1 MKKDISL
8 VILLTSAAIVG
19 AVFLDSNREAHPQIY
34 SVTPQQGAVGTTGA
48 TPNITIGTVTT
59 RSAGTGATASISG
72 TTPNLSLSLGIP
84 NGATGGSGSAGAAAT
99 IAVGAVSS
107 LPTGS
112 TPTITNSGSSSAAT
126 FNFAIPVGLTGSSGS
141 NGSNG
146 SAATIAVG
154 STSTLAAGA
163 SATVANSGSSSAAT
177 FNFGIP
183 QGLVGATGPQGP
195 SGSNAIGS
203 PNARTVAFATAYQ
216 ATDPTRPAFVQVA
229 ISCTASVALGSAQ
242 TNTVELRIGSTNSV
256 ATGGGTQVDVAST
269 SLSVSII
276 ISIGWTGQ
284 QTLKANLPIGWYFSP
299 RQTAGTGCS
308 VASSSD
314 QSLG

>member
-1 MKKDISL
+1 MKNGILTAGL
-8 VILLTSAAIVG
+8 VVALFAIAA
-19 AVFLDSNREAHPQIY
+19 SMMAHPQIY

-48 TPNITIGTVTT
+48 TPNVTIGTVST
-59 RSAGTGATASISG
+59 RSAGTGATASITG
-72 TTPNLSLSLGIP
+72 TTPNLVLNVGIP
-84 NGATGGSGSAGAAAT
+84 NGATGGSGSAGTAAT
-99 IAVGAVSS
+99 IAVGTVSS

-112 TPTITNSGSSSAAT
+112 TPTINNSGSSSAAT
-126 FNFAIPVGLTGSSGS
+126 FDFAIPVGLTGSSGS

-154 STSTLAAGA
+154 TTSTLAAGA

-183 QGLVGATGPQGP
+183 QGAVGATGSQGVA
-195 SGSNAIGS
+195 GVNAIS
-203 PNARTVAFATAYQ
+203 APNARTLAFATAYQ
-216 ATDPTRPAFVQVA
+216 ATDTTKPAFVQVA
-229 ISCTASVALGSAQ
+229 ISCTATVALGSAQ

-256 ATGGGTQVDVAST
+256 ASGGGTQVDVTST
-269 SLSVSII
+269 SLSVSVI

-284 QTLKANLPIGWYFSP
+284 QTLKANLPIGFFFAA

-308 VASSSD
+308 VSSSSD
-314 QSLG
+314 QSVG